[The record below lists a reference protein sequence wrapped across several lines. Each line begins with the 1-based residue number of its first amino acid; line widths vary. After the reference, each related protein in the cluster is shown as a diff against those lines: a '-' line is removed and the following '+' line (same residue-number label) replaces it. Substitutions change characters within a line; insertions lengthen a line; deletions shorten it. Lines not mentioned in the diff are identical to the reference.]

1 MGCGLRSFERRASQG
16 DEIFVEEVRGDV
28 SMDDGTGRIE
38 EDSTGDARVVRFK
51 RMAGTPP
58 SLPPRPKIPKPPK
71 YSKKD
76 KQQPPVKRVF
86 TDEEKRIIE
95 FVDGLTAKGLLFIRE
110 YVNSRVTE
118 FLMELNPDAVVRLGA
133 HARGRMGEIN
143 VEGDRA
149 AKPRSPL
156 LLLDPELVREN
167 RELYRHLFGNYP
179 EEEETESYQSSK
191 SNESIF
197 SSIVVGIAT
206 ALASNAISEV
216 INNPDLTK
224 FIRRL
229 LGGQEKGGY
238 GEGKR

>member
-1 MGCGLRSFERRASQG
+1 
-16 DEIFVEEVRGDV
+16 
-28 SMDDGTGRIE
+28 MDDAGRIEE
-38 EDSTGDARVVRFK
+38 EDSTGDERVIRFK
-51 RMAGTPP
+51 RMAGGAPP
-58 SLPPRPKIPKPPK
+58 DLPPTPRIPKPPK
-71 YSKKD
+71 HSKRD

-110 YVNSRVTE
+110 YVNSRVNE
-118 FLMELNPDAVVRLGA
+118 FLMQLNPDAVVRFGA

-143 VEGDRA
+143 VEGERVT
-149 AKPRSPL
+149 KRQSPL
-156 LLLDPELVREN
+156 LLLDPDLVREN

-197 SSIVVGIAT
+197 SSVVVGIAT
-206 ALASNAISEV
+206 ALATNAISEV

-238 GEGKR
+238 EEGKR

>member
-1 MGCGLRSFERRASQG
+1 
-16 DEIFVEEVRGDV
+16 
-28 SMDDGTGRIE
+28 MDDAGRIE
-38 EDSTGDARVVRFK
+38 EDSTGDERVIRFK
-51 RMAGTPP
+51 RIAGGAPP
-58 SLPPRPKIPKPPK
+58 DLPPTPRIPKPPK
-71 YSKKD
+71 HSKRD

-110 YVNSRVTE
+110 YVNSRVSE
-118 FLMELNPDAVVRLGA
+118 FLMELNPDAVVRFGVR
-133 HARGRMGEIN
+133 ARGRMGEIN
-143 VEGDRA
+143 VEGERA
-149 AKPRSPL
+149 AKQRSPL
-156 LLLDPELVREN
+156 LLLDPDLVREN

-179 EEEETESYQSSK
+179 EEEETESHQSSK

-206 ALASNAISEV
+206 ALATNAISEV
-216 INNPDLTK
+216 IKNPDLTK

-238 GEGKR
+238 GEGER